1 MAKNARL
8 RKQKIKLRVGTSKE
22 ERRNTRRKEGKENT
36 EKRGGLKMR
45 RLIWFSIKRK
55 GGVKEKRKEE

>member
-45 RLIWFSIKRK
+45 RLI
-55 GGVKEKRKEE
+55 